1 MWIRPVVLIVA
12 LLPGPSSVDL
22 EKLRLDGE
30 GKVQVDVVVT
40 SGPPPEDG
48 RVDVQ
53 FTQGGSSEVVT
64 VVGLNSV
71 KVRRIATATQPLACG
86 ASAEV
91 TATLVAPVRVKG
103 PTVQATLKRR
113 CEK

>member
-1 MWIRPVVLIVA
+1 MWMRPVVLIVA
-12 LLPGPSSVDL
+12 LMAGRSSVDL
-22 EKLRLDGE
+22 EKLRLDAE

-40 SGPPPEDG
+40 SSPPPGDG

-64 VVGLNSV
+64 VVGLNGV

-91 TATLVAPVRVKG
+91 TATVVAPERLKG
-103 PTVQATLKRR
+103 PTVQATLRRR
-113 CEK
+113 CQK